1 MMYERRLF
9 FITVCHN
16 ASFHT
21 YKCSKQKE
29 KGLERMKWLSILDGE
44 TFDQVMGRILRGWFY
59 VIAFFCVPYFLFV
72 LGQVFL

>member
-1 MMYERRLF
+1 
-9 FITVCHN
+9 
-16 ASFHT
+16 
-21 YKCSKQKE
+21 
-29 KGLERMKWLSILDGE
+29 MKWLSILDGE